1 MTRMARAFWI
11 LAVGMALVIFGQFL
25 ENALRRDLGLDLDVL
40 RQGVPLVTLIGL
52 TVFACGLVQVGLAA
66 WRELR

>member
-11 LAVGMALVIFGQFL
+11 VAVGMSLVIFGPFV
-25 ENALRRDLGLDLDVL
+25 EDTLRRSLGLDLDVL

-52 TVFACGLVQVGLAA
+52 AVFACGLVQVGLAV